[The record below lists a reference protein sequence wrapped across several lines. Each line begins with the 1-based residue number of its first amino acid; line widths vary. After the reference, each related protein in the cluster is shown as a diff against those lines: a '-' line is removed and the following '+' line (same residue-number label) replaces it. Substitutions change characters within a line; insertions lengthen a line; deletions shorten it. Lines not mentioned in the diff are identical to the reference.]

1 MNLRMTLIEHRD
13 SSGRNVWQLDEPYS
27 YHLGTGCRVT
37 VPAGFK
43 TNFGTVPR
51 HFWRLISPEE
61 MREAALIHDYLSNE
75 HQGCQPFEM
84 PKSGYSRWIA
94 DAVLYE
100 VMTELNIA
108 GPVRRWLVFAAVRVW
123 ARWKGL
129 K

>member
-1 MNLRMTLIEHRD
+1 MSVRMTLLLDRD
-13 SSGRNVWQLDEPYS
+13 DAGRNIWQLDEPYS
-27 YHLGTGCRVT
+27 YVLGTGCLVT
-37 VPAGFK
+37 VPAGFR

-51 HFWRLISPEE
+51 VFWRLISPAE

-75 HQGCQPFEM
+75 HQGCQPSEI

-100 VMTELNIA
+100 VLADMDIA
-108 GPVRRWLVFAAVRVW
+108 GPSRRWLVFRAVRAW
-123 ARWKGL
+123 AIWKGL